1 MMNSNGS
8 RRFFLASS
16 LSLMAAHPLVGSA
29 TAARKGAR
37 RSVNAREAQKALDA
51 GKLTKHD
58 LATPALLLDLDGFE
72 QNVAKMASAT
82 KAAKRALR
90 PHAKTHKCPE
100 IARAQVRAGAS
111 GLCVGTLYEAEV
123 MAAHGIPG
131 VFLTS
136 ELVGKPKLQRW
147 LKLAAA
153 HRDLMV
159 VVDNAAGARELS
171 EAAVA
176 AKLDLNVML
185 DLRVG
190 GRTGI
195 TPGPPAV
202 ELAQEVARLP
212 RLKLRGI
219 QAYAGQASHTIGFEK
234 RHEVSRGAMTPA
246 VETRYTLEKAGI
258 EVPLLSAG
266 STGTYNIDTAME
278 GITELQPGSYVFMDV
293 DYRRIGGQS
302 GEVYTDF
309 APSLTVVATVISRP
323 APEIAIVDAGLKA
336 FSTDRAFGPECS
348 SLRGIKYSWGG
359 DEHGRLELSQAER
372 EVRLGDR
379 LEFIIP
385 HCDPSV
391 NLYDRLYAVR
401 GEKIE
406 AVWPIAARGYKA

>member
-1 MMNSNGS
+1 MLNNNGS

-16 LSLMAAHPLVGSA
+16 LSLMAAHPLVGTTA
-29 TAARKGAR
+29 AARKGAR
-37 RSVNAREAQKALDA
+37 RGISSREAEKALET
-51 GKLTKHD
+51 GKLTKHE
-58 LATPALLLDLDGFE
+58 LATPALLLDLDAFE
-72 QNVAKMASAT
+72 QNVSKMASYV
-82 KAAKRALR
+82 KGAKRALR

-100 IARAQVRAGAS
+100 IAKAQMRAGAS
-111 GLCVGTLYEAEV
+111 GICVATIYEAEV
-123 MAAHGIPG
+123 LAGQGIRG
-131 VFLTS
+131 LFLTS
-136 ELVGKPKLQRW
+136 EMVGKPKVERLM
-147 LKLAAA
+147 KLLATN
-153 HRDLMV
+153 RDLMV
-159 VVDNAAGARELS
+159 VVDHSANARELS
-171 EAAVA
+171 EAAQA
-176 AKLDLNVML
+176 AKLDVNVML

-195 TPGPPAV
+195 TAGPPAV
-202 ELAQEVARLP
+202 ELGQEIARLP

-246 VETRYTLEKAGI
+246 VETRSTLEKAGVEI
-258 EVPLLSAG
+258 PLLSAG

-302 GEVYTDF
+302 GDVYTDF
-309 APSLTVVATVISRP
+309 ASSLTVVATVISRP
-323 APEIAIVDAGLKA
+323 APDIAIVDAGLKA
-336 FSTDRAFGPECS
+336 FSTDKPFTPECVTV
-348 SLRGIKYSWGG
+348 RGIKYNWGG
-359 DEHGRLELSQAER
+359 DEHGRLDLSQSER

-391 NLYDRLYAVR
+391 NLHDRLHAVR

-406 AVWPIAARGYKA
+406 AVWPVAARGYKA